1 MTKKV
6 AVVGGTGDLGLGLAS
21 RLARSYE
28 VIIGSRDASRA
39 AEAASKV
46 STLSGVAV
54 TGTTNAQATALA
66 DVAILAIPDLPSD
79 EALLSLKP
87 NLAGKLVISPIVP
100 MEFRGGLFF
109 PLLASGSAAEK
120 VASILQTRVAGAFH
134 NVPAAR
140 LMEVDKVLDYDVL
153 VAAETREIF
162 AEASEIVSSIAR
174 LRPLYS
180 GPLLSSRTMELLTPT
195 LLNVGKLNKLR
206 TPSVKVV

>member
-1 MTKKV
+1 MTKKI

-39 AEAASKV
+39 AEAASKA
-46 STLSGVAV
+46 SALSGVAV

-87 NLAGKLVISPIVP
+87 NLTGKLVISPIVP
-100 MEFRGGLFF
+100 MEFRDGLFF

-153 VAAETREIF
+153 VAAETKDIF
-162 AEASEIVSSIAR
+162 AEASEIISSIAR

-180 GPLLSSRTMELLTPT
+180 GPLLNSRTMELLTPT

>member
-1 MTKKV
+1 MTKKI

-39 AEAASKV
+39 AEAASKA
-46 STLSGVAV
+46 SALSGVAV

-100 MEFRGGLFF
+100 MEFRDGLFF
-109 PLLASGSAAEK
+109 PMLASGSAAEK

-153 VAAETREIF
+153 VAAETKDVF
-162 AEASEIVSSIAR
+162 AEASEIISSIAR
-174 LRPLYS
+174 LRPLYA
-180 GPLLSSRTMELLTPT
+180 GPLRSSRTMELLTPT